1 MFEYILIGI
10 LLIALPITNLIMY
23 RYEKKEGAK
32 SLFELIAKFGYENK
46 IKSFK
51 VLNQMVPKGGIVF
64 LGDSITQ
71 DYNVYEHF
79 PGRLVY
85 NRGIGGDT
93 TSGVLKRLDVSV
105 DNLKPSVVILLIGT
119 NDFALLKTNTQEIFE
134 RYQEIVSKIKQNNPE
149 IKIIVQSIY
158 PVNETLDP
166 MTVLPRNNLEI
177 DKLNQM
183 LQTIEGVIFF
193 DIQKMLKDDN
203 GRFHRDYTLEG
214 LHVSPKGYELISK
227 EIEKL
232 L

>member
-1 MFEYILIGI
+1 MLEYLLIGI
-10 LLIALPITNLIMY
+10 LLVALPISNLIMY
-23 RYEKKEGAK
+23 RYAKRVGAQ
-32 SLFELIAKFGYENK
+32 SFFELIAKFGYDNK

-51 VLNQMVPKGGIVF
+51 VLNQQVPKGGIVF

-93 TSGVLKRLDVSV
+93 TPGVINRLDVSV
-105 DNLKPSVVILLIGT
+105 DELKPSVVVLLIGT
-119 NDFALLKTNTQEIFE
+119 NDYALLKTNTQDIFE
-134 RYQEIVSKIKQNNPE
+134 RYQEIVSKIKHNNPE
-149 IKIIVQSIY
+149 TKIMIQSVY

-166 MTVLPRNNLEI
+166 MTVLPRSNHEI
-177 DKLNQM
+177 DKLNA
-183 LQTIEGVIFF
+183 LLKTIEGVIYL
-193 DIQKMLKDDN
+193 DIQKILKDEH
-203 GRFHRDYTLEG
+203 GRFHKDYTLEG